1 MRTVATSV
9 RVNRD
14 ANLLLEELCAKT
26 NQSKAEVIELALR
39 ELGERMFWQE
49 VQDAFAKPE
58 SAEMRAERA
67 LWDRTA
73 GDGFGKR
80 QK

>member
-1 MRTVATSV
+1 MRNIATSV

-14 ANLLLEELCAKT
+14 AHVLLEELCSKT
-26 NQSKAEVIELALR
+26 KQSKAEVIELALR

-58 SAEMRAERA
+58 SDEMRAERA
-67 LWDRTA
+67 LWDLTA
-73 GDGFGKR
+73 SDGFGKKR
-80 QK
+80 K